1 MEFEITLSWSFDD
14 ARSLSI
20 DFDAILDGLELDEEI
35 KNLAKGLL
43 AFEGTARTLI
53 EGGLSFTLGIGL
65 EYVKAT
71 KKILPYIKGTT
82 GLELSF
88 AAGAVAEFLATVG
101 PLSAEIDAKLLVD
114 NLGEPVVIKFG
125 LDSLLNYYLGD
136 QTRTSTKSSTQTNTV
151 DPSSRRLR
159 TTTPKPNSKSPIKP
173 KNITSREGFTVI
185 KSLSDLKN
193 SVAVSVAGGL
203 SGRINVEVTNLPC
216 PASASFELSL
226 ADINC
231 VIQKKPGCISVVYQ
245 SNFCEIP
252 SLLDLLL
259 SDPDAILD
267 AVDDLM
273 LSVENLVF
281 GRRGVVKNFA
291 VPIIGRNLQDSIPNA
306 IAPARRNVIGTLDDK
321 LNSYEDDGE
330 NTATV
335 ADIIANVLT
344 DLLGSDGAD
353 ILKEDISVTYYKHE
367 ELIDDNGNPTKNFNI
382 SSSSTNYNSEDKDE
396 VKSLMW

>member
-1 MEFEITLSWSFDD
+1 MAWSFDD
-14 ARSLSI
+14 ARSLAI

-71 KKILPYIKGTT
+71 KKILPFIKGTT

-88 AAGAVAEFLATVG
+88 AAGAVAKFQATVG
-101 PLSAEIDAKLLVD
+101 PLSAEIDAELELD
-114 NLGEPVVIKFG
+114 NLGEQVVIKFG

-136 QTRTSTKSSTQTNTV
+136 QTRTSTKSPTQTNTV
-151 DPSSRRLR
+151 IDRSSRRLQ
-159 TTTPKPNSKSPIKP
+159 TTTPKPKSKSPIKP
-173 KNITSREGFTVI
+173 KDITSRAGFTVI
-185 KSLSDLKN
+185 NSLSDLKN
-193 SVAVSVAGGL
+193 SVAVSIAGGL
-203 SGRINVEVTNLPC
+203 SGKIDVRVTNLPC

-245 SNFCEIP
+245 SDFCEIP
-252 SLLDLLL
+252 SLLELLT
-259 SDPDAILD
+259 SDPDAVLD

-281 GRRGVVKNFA
+281 GRRGVIKNFA
-291 VPIIGRNLQDSIPNA
+291 VPIIGRNLQDSIPNM

-321 LNSYEDDGE
+321 LNSYEDDGQ

-344 DLLGSDGAD
+344 ELLGSDGAD
-353 ILKEDISVTYYKHE
+353 ILKEDKDIFVTYYKHE
-367 ELIDDNGNPTKNFNI
+367 ELIDENGNPTKKFTI
-382 SSSSTNYNSEDKDE
+382 SSNSTNYNSEEKDE